1 MICRY
6 DYLSRFPTIFHSLT
20 GLAVTE
26 FDVLLREEWS
36 TRFIQA
42 ERRRLT
48 HRHRQRQI
56 GGGHPFTL
64 SPPDQL
70 LLTLVWL
77 RIYPK
82 HEVLGFLF
90 GVSDSTA
97 GRYIARVLPVLEQ
110 AGRATLRQP
119 DPGRQTHLTL
129 ERLVD
134 QVPELSVLIDTF
146 EQRIQRPKR
155 RAEADT
161 YYSGKKKQHTL
172 KSQVV
177 VAQRTG
183 AFVAISQSVRGPTA
197 DLTLLKQSGLLDE
210 WPSTLSL
217 GGDLA
222 YLGMAELHPAGLGF
236 TPRRKPRGQPRP
248 RKDHVYNRA
257 FARVRV
263 TVEHSIGR
271 LRFFQALT
279 QTDRHHRRY
288 HHRCILSVAGLVN
301 YQIHSHLPH

>member
-1 MICRY
+1 V
-6 DYLSRFPTIFHSLT
+6 S
-20 GLAVTE
+20 E
-26 FDVLLREEWS
+26 FDSLLKEEWS

-48 HRHRQRQI
+48 RPQRQRQI

-64 SPPDQL
+64 SPQDQI

-97 GRYIARVLPVLEQ
+97 GRYVVRVLPLLEKS
-110 AGRATLRQP
+110 GRDAMRLP

-129 ERLVD
+129 ERLID
-134 QVPELSVLIDTF
+134 QVPDLSMLIDTF
-146 EQRIQRPKR
+146 EQRVQRPKDR
-155 RAEADT
+155 SDADT

-177 VAQRTG
+177 VNAQTG
-183 AFVAISQSVRGPTA
+183 EFVAISESVRGPMA
-197 DLTLLKQSGLLDE
+197 DLTLLKQSAFLDAL
-210 WPSTLSL
+210 PPAYSL

-222 YLGMAELHPAGLGF
+222 YVGIATLHPAAMGF
-236 TPRRKPRGQPRP
+236 TPRRKPRSQPRP
-248 RKDHVYNRA
+248 PEDRIYNTA

-263 TVEHSIGR
+263 RIEHSIGR

-279 QTDRHHRRY
+279 QTDRNHREHHEQR
-288 HHRCILSVAGLVN
+288 ILSIAGLVN
-301 YQIHSHLPH
+301 YQIRSHLLK